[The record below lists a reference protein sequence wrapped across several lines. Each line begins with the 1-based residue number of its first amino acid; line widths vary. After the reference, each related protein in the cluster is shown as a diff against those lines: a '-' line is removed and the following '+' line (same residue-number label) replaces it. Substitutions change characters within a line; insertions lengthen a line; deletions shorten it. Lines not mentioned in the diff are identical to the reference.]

1 MYLDDIFPVMYSMI
15 ICFFMFIGRI
25 LENYPV
31 DILLFI
37 PLGYYAFICHGG
49 MLCLYFVDYKNV
61 IYPSF
66 LETKLKT

>member
-1 MYLDDIFPVMYSMI
+1 
-15 ICFFMFIGRI
+15 MFIGRI

-31 DILLFI
+31 DVLLFI